1 MKSEEEPCLDY
12 FRIDDLTEKQAED
25 IILPEYL
32 LRVGNEDQDVVT
44 DFMNDMMTS
53 KHIKK
58 NPKSRA
64 QSACERS
71 EECRSPSLHTV
82 DVVDEDCAFS
92 ALMYE
97 LYSSQKLVLLAAL
110 VALATADTAPLYGHP
125 APPPVRV
132 APAKY
137 DFNYAVKDEYSG
149 NDFGHQEARDGYD
162 TQGSYYVLLPDGR
175 LQKVAYTVIGDAGF
189 VADVTYEGEAKYPE
203 YKPAPP
209 AYA

>member
-1 MKSEEEPCLDY
+1 M
-12 FRIDDLTEKQAED
+12 
-25 IILPEYL
+25 
-32 LRVGNEDQDVVT
+32 
-44 DFMNDMMTS
+44 
-53 KHIKK
+53 
-58 NPKSRA
+58 
-64 QSACERS
+64 
-71 EECRSPSLHTV
+71 
-82 DVVDEDCAFS
+82 AF
-92 ALMYE
+92 
-97 LYSSQKLVLLAAL
+97 KLVLLAAL

-125 APPPVRV
+125 APSPV
-132 APAKY
+132 PAKY

>member
-1 MKSEEEPCLDY
+1 MKSEEEPCLNY
-12 FRIDDLTEKQAED
+12 FRVNDLTEKQAED

-32 LRVGNEDQDVVT
+32 LRVGNEDEDVVT
-44 DFMNDMMTS
+44 DERHDDFKTHQEEV
-53 KHIKK
+53 KEKLKK
-58 NPKSRA
+58 N
-64 QSACERS
+64 Q
-71 EECRSPSLHTV
+71 
-82 DVVDEDCAFS
+82 
-92 ALMYE
+92 
-97 LYSSQKLVLLAAL
+97 LVLLAAL

-125 APPPVRV
+125 APPPVRG

>member
-1 MKSEEEPCLDY
+1 M
-12 FRIDDLTEKQAED
+12 
-25 IILPEYL
+25 
-32 LRVGNEDQDVVT
+32 
-44 DFMNDMMTS
+44 
-53 KHIKK
+53 
-58 NPKSRA
+58 
-64 QSACERS
+64 
-71 EECRSPSLHTV
+71 
-82 DVVDEDCAFS
+82 AF
-92 ALMYE
+92 
-97 LYSSQKLVLLAAL
+97 KLVLLAAL

-125 APPPVRV
+125 APPP
-132 APAKY
+132 Y
-137 DFNYAVKDEYSG
+137 NFNYAIKDYSG

>member
-1 MKSEEEPCLDY
+1 M
-12 FRIDDLTEKQAED
+12 
-25 IILPEYL
+25 ILPEYV
-32 LRVGNEDQDVVT
+32 LRVENKDIEVVR
-44 DFMNDMMTS
+44 DFMNDMDDFKTYEEVLNSRNTNYFPTKVVATS
-53 KHIKK
+53 IMAIEFIHPQTSLLQPEGKET
-58 NPKSRA
+58 KS
-64 QSACERS
+64 
-71 EECRSPSLHTV
+71 H
-82 DVVDEDCAFS
+82 FS
-92 ALMYE
+92 TTFKRN
-97 LYSSQKLVLLAAL
+97 KLVLLAAL

-125 APPPVRV
+125 APPP

-203 YKPAPP
+203 YKPPPP

>member
-1 MKSEEEPCLDY
+1 MKSEEESCLDY
-12 FRIDDLTEKQAED
+12 FRIDDLTKKQAED

-32 LRVGNEDQDVVT
+32 LRVGNEDEDVVT
-44 DFMNDMMTS
+44 DFMNDM
-53 KHIKK
+53 
-58 NPKSRA
+58 
-64 QSACERS
+64 
-71 EECRSPSLHTV
+71 
-82 DVVDEDCAFS
+82 
-92 ALMYE
+92 
-97 LYSSQKLVLLAAL
+97 LVLLAAF

-125 APPPVRV
+125 APPPVRG

>member
-12 FRIDDLTEKQAED
+12 FHIDDLTKKQAED

-32 LRVGNEDQDVVT
+32 LRVGNDDEDVVT

-64 QSACERS
+64 RGARERS
-71 EECRSPSLHTV
+71 EERRSPRLHTV
-82 DVVDEDCAFS
+82 D
-92 ALMYE
+92 
-97 LYSSQKLVLLAAL
+97 LVLLAAF

-125 APPPVRV
+125 APPPVREEIFTLSSYTLSLTQ

-203 YKPAPP
+203 YKPSPP